1 MIISGKIKQ
10 QNNMKKTYIIPEMEV
25 MTVMTTGMLAASSL
39 LMNSNVNVDDVDVL
53 LAPEFTGTDNLD
65 SFFE

>member
-1 MIISGKIKQ
+1 
-10 QNNMKKTYIIPEMEV
+10 MKKTYIIPEMEV